1 MTANGQPDQA
11 RASRYVL
18 KDYVNGRLLYCHA
31 PPEVTQ
37 EKFHTYPE
45 RTNEEII
52 LKSLPPRQ
60 QRNMKILT
68 GKTSKEVDDAF
79 FEESSNTARVQGRN
93 DFMHFRGAQSMS
105 GSQGSQGSLASMAK
119 PWKHVKREKKEKLR
133 IKYVHL
139 DQH

>member
-31 PPEVTQ
+31 PPNVTQ
-37 EKFHTYPE
+37 KEFHKYPE
-45 RTNEEII
+45 RRSEEII
-52 LKSLPPRQ
+52 LQTLPPRQ
-60 QRNMKILT
+60 QRSMKILT
-68 GKTSKEVDDAF
+68 GKTSKEVNDAF
-79 FEESSNTARVQGRN
+79 FEQASNTARVQGRN

-105 GSQGSQGSLASMAK
+105 GSKTSAEAMAK